1 MLSSAISARGAP
13 VHGGAAP
20 WRSSRA
26 ASTRRDDAR
35 CCAPPNASRAA
46 PFRHQP
52 AAPDAASALSS
63 SSRPP
68 QPRHVACRVT
78 PKSVAGTRHR
88 THFAALHG
96 PDMAP
101 RKIGSRANRF
111 RFWLVLAR
119 LVQPLHDPFS
129 DTFRACTGPQHVVRP
144 PIFVRISHSSVRA
157 IASSSKRRSIDR
169 IGCAALMIFDRTA
182 PIASEEFELSRMM
195 KCPLTHRRTDG
206 HGQAS

>member
-13 VHGGAAP
+13 VHGGAEP

-26 ASTRRDDAR
+26 ASARRDDAR
-35 CCAPPNASRAA
+35 CCAAPNASRAA
-46 PFRHQP
+46 PSRHQP
-52 AAPDAASALSS
+52 AAHDAASALSS

-68 QPRHVACRVT
+68 QQRHVACRVT
-78 PKSVAGTRHR
+78 LKSVAWTRHR
-88 THFAALHG
+88 TRYAAVHG

-101 RKIGSRANRF
+101 CKIGSHANRF
-111 RFWLVLAR
+111 RFGSIGAAPPR
-119 LVQPLHDPFS
+119 PLFGHVSPLYRS
-129 DTFRACTGPQHVVRP
+129 AACGPITHLSGFLIRVR
-144 PIFVRISHSSVRA
+144 RT

-169 IGCAALMIFDRTA
+169 IGCAALMVFDRTA

-195 KCPLTHRRTDG
+195 KCPLTHRQTDG